1 MRGKKIPLDFKIL
14 IELLKKG
21 IHRSM
26 RNRVTESDI
35 FFRSLHLG
43 VEGNGET
50 SVIGNET
57 MRENDGSRSRK
68 SMAAMFTKEALFFEA
83 EISGAAGNGRQGDE
97 GGFRTMFDDSR
108 AGVGGPAERT
118 GRGRVIRKRAGKD
131 KGVNTT
137 NRLRRDTILRE
148 MKMRIF

>member
-26 RNRVTESDI
+26 RNRVTKSDI

-43 VEGNGET
+43 VEDNGET

-57 MRENDGSRSRK
+57 MRENDGSRSSK

-97 GGFRTMFDDSR
+97 GGFRTRFDDSR

-118 GRGRVIRKRAGKD
+118 GRRRVIRKRAGKD

-148 MKMRIF
+148 MKMRVF

>member
-57 MRENDGSRSRK
+57 MRENDGSRSSK

-97 GGFRTMFDDSR
+97 GDFVPCLMISEPGLEDPQR
-108 AGVGGPAERT
+108 GQEEGGS
-118 GRGRVIRKRAGKD
+118 
-131 KGVNTT
+131 
-137 NRLRRDTILRE
+137 
-148 MKMRIF
+148 

>member
-26 RNRVTESDI
+26 RNRVTESNI

-97 GGFRTMFDDSR
+97 GGFPTMFDD
-108 AGVGGPAERT
+108 
-118 GRGRVIRKRAGKD
+118 I
-131 KGVNTT
+131 
-137 NRLRRDTILRE
+137 
-148 MKMRIF
+148 

>member
-1 MRGKKIPLDFKIL
+1 MRGKKIPLNFKIL

-26 RNRVTESDI
+26 RNRVTKSDI

-43 VEGNGET
+43 VEDNGET

-57 MRENDGSRSRK
+57 MRGNDGSRNSK
-68 SMAAMFTKEALFFEA
+68 SMAAMLTKKALFFET

-97 GGFRTMFDDSR
+97 EDFVPCLMIAEPGLEDPQRGQEEGGS
-108 AGVGGPAERT
+108 
-118 GRGRVIRKRAGKD
+118 
-131 KGVNTT
+131 
-137 NRLRRDTILRE
+137 
-148 MKMRIF
+148 